1 MSKLILTNE
10 VSGLGAAG
18 DVVEVKDGFARNYLI
33 PKGFAVLWSK
43 GGEKQVTSIRAARD
57 SRAFASEEEARELKA
72 KLESKALRIP
82 VKAGSNG
89 RLFGSVKTSDVAEA
103 IAAAGLAAVDRRKV
117 EFLTAIRTTGEFD
130 ATVRI
135 GEQVAN
141 LKLHVV
147 AAK

>member
-18 DVVEVKDGFARNYLI
+18 DVVDVKDGFARNYLI
-33 PKGFAVLWSK
+33 PKGFADLWSK

-57 SRAFASEEEARELKA
+57 SRAFASEEEAKELKA
-72 KLESKALRIP
+72 QLESKAIRIP
-82 VKAGSNG
+82 VKAGANG
-89 RLFGSVKTSDVAEA
+89 RLFGSVKTSDVADA
-103 IAAAGLAAVDRRKV
+103 IAAAGLVAVDRRKV
-117 EFLTAIRTTGEFD
+117 EFLSAIRTTGEFE

-135 GEQVAN
+135 GDQIAN
-141 LKLHVV
+141 LKLLVV